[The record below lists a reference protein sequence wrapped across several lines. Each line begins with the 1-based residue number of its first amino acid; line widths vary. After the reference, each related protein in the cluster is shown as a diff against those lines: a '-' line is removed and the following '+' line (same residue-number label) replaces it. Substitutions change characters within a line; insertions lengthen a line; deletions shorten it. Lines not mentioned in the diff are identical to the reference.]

1 MRQVIV
7 ISAKRS
13 PIGNFGG
20 VFKDISAVQLG
31 VNTLQSMLKETG
43 LKPELIDEVIIGNV
57 CGAGLG

>member
-43 LKPELIDEVIIGNV
+43 LKHW
-57 CGAGLG
+57 